1 MRPDFWKAFPK
12 ARASEFA
19 RFVAL
24 VKRGSPLMKPM
35 IIADAGGSS
44 QPEEFVAALKRQQMV
59 DLENSLLF
67 ARTMLGAGRAGRG

>member
-1 MRPDFWKAFPK
+1 
-12 ARASEFA
+12 
-19 RFVAL
+19 
-24 VKRGSPLMKPM
+24 MKPM

-67 ARTMLGAGRAGRG
+67 AQTMLGAGRAGRG